1 MAKINMFFLIKFLLW
16 ADNIN
21 TRLINKMLILKH
33 GYHPKHDVIKYPEWF
48 ASKIPANS
56 VILDIGYGDGAI
68 IKKLQHQAEKVIGID
83 LKKTDDVTWKLQNVE
98 LIQQDALKL
107 RPEFLE
113 DVQYVVVSNILEH
126 LEKREVLL
134 ERLRGASQLK
144 QLLVRVPDLERHWIV
159 EIKRKYGVQWRSD
172 PTHVIEHSESK
183 IKDEVLKAGFKIV
196 EYEKRFGEHYLI
208 AEPTDI

>member
-1 MAKINMFFLIKFLLW
+1 MFFFIKFLLW

-68 IKKLQHQAEKVIGID
+68 IKKIQHQAKKVIGID
-83 LKKTDDVTWKLQNVE
+83 LKTTDGATWKLHNVE

-107 RPEFLE
+107 RPETLT

-126 LEKREVLL
+126 LEKRDVLL
-134 ERLRGASQLK
+134 ARLRRASQLK
-144 QLLVRVPDLERHWIV
+144 QILVRVPDLERHWIV
-159 EIKRKYGVQWRSD
+159 EIKRKYGVEWRSD
-172 PTHVIEHSESK
+172 PTHVIEHSEGE

-208 AEPTDI
+208 VEPADI

>member
-56 VILDIGYGDGAI
+56 IILDIGYGDGAI

-107 RPEFLE
+107 RPEFLK

-126 LEKREVLL
+126 LEKKSLTRAL
-134 ERLRGASQLK
+134 ERS
-144 QLLVRVPDLERHWIV
+144 
-159 EIKRKYGVQWRSD
+159 
-172 PTHVIEHSESK
+172 
-183 IKDEVLKAGFKIV
+183 
-196 EYEKRFGEHYLI
+196 I
-208 AEPTDI
+208 ATSNY